1 MEWRIKLEARSGW
14 GEVETIEVARFK
26 RRVVG
31 LTAEEIGL
39 SLEEAKQVLA
49 ELQRLVLQTQMEEY
63 TFCARV
69 CPACLKMRRQRDG
82 RTRTIQTLFGTVT
95 VEAPRISI
103 CPCSNTMGFVD
114 LSFSS
119 LADLLPDRCTPELRR
134 IQAELGARH
143 SFREAGRLLS
153 TLLPCSPVNHAT
165 MRNRTH
171 RVAAEIEASSNAD
184 PTDQALSSKEIVVM
198 IDGAH
203 IRAVP
208 GHQSR
213 HLDVTVGKVEVAGRK
228 PRRFAFAPKG
238 ADRPIDHLRAA
249 LGAQGWRPGQRVIV
263 ISDGE
268 AALPNLVHAATSE
281 PVRHILDW
289 FHLSMRMRPIE
300 QMLLGLS
307 GRDLRDIRPLQAAQ
321 ASIERVR
328 RLLWHGR
335 PAQADQEL
343 VCFAHHSQNIALRG
357 TDPEQTAT
365 KDLLR
370 QCSELRGYVR
380 NHRRGIV
387 SYHRRYHSDRPV
399 STSRAEGCVDEIA
412 NARMSKR
419 QRMRWSPRGAH
430 RVAVVRA
437 AGLDRRLGATSGNQ
451 MSA

>member
-1 MEWRIKLEARSGW
+1 MEWRIKLEARSGL
-14 GEVETIEVARFK
+14 GEVETIEVASFK

-39 SLEEAKQVLA
+39 SLEEAKRVLA

-69 CPACLKMRRQRDG
+69 CPVCLKMRRQRDC

-103 CPCSNTMGFVD
+103 CPCSNTLGFVD

-171 RVAAEIEASSNAD
+171 RVAAEIDASSNAD
-184 PTDQALSSKEIVVM
+184 PADQSLSNKETVVM

-213 HLDVTVGKVEVAGRK
+213 HLDVTVGKIEVAGRK

-238 ADRPIDHLRAA
+238 ADRPIDILRAA

-268 AALPNLVHAATSE
+268 AAATRE

-328 RLLWHGR
+328 HLLWHGR

-343 VCFAHHSQNIALRG
+343 VRFACHSENIAHSG
-357 TDPEQTAT
+357 AEPEQVLTR
-365 KDLLR
+365 DLLR
-370 QCSELRGYVR
+370 HCSKLRGYVQNNR
-380 NHRRGIV
+380 TSIV

-412 NARMSKR
+412 NARMGKR

-437 AGLDRRLGATSGNQ
+437 AVLDGRLGATSCDR
-451 MSA
+451 MAT